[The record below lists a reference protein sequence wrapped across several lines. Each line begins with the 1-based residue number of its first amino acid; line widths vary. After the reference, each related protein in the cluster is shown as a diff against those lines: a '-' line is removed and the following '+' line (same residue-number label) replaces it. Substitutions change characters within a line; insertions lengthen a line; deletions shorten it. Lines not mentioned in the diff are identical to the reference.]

1 MTIRP
6 EDSSVPVEPSEP
18 TDQRLSVPDVG
29 LLPSRI
35 GLEFGGA
42 EAFVDSLVRAVI
54 DGGSLGGG
62 ATLVALLDRGDLSIH
77 IPRRDGPA
85 WNVVPL
91 LHLHPG
97 EQPTDADWAS
107 ANAILERL
115 ERYR

>member
-1 MTIRP
+1 VTGKAG
-6 EDSSVPVEPSEP
+6 
-18 TDQRLSVPDVG
+18 DQRIAVPEAG
-29 LLPSRI
+29 LLAMRI
-35 GLEFGGA
+35 GLEFGGP

-54 DGGSLGGG
+54 DGGDWG
-62 ATLVALLDRGDLSIH
+62 ASLVALLDRGDLSIH
-77 IPRRDGPA
+77 IPRQDGPA

-97 EQPTDADWAS
+97 EHPSDDDWAQ

>member
-1 MTIRP
+1 VSRDPGVVATGPGDRGI
-6 EDSSVPVEPSEP
+6 SVPEA
-18 TDQRLSVPDVG
+18 G
-29 LLPSRI
+29 LLAMRI
-35 GLEFGGA
+35 GLEFGSTD
-42 EAFVDSLVRAVI
+42 AFVDSLVRAVI

-62 ATLVALLDRGDLSIH
+62 ATVVALLDRGDLSIH

-97 EQPTDADWAS
+97 ERPSDTDWAS

>member
-1 MTIRP
+1 MSIGP
-6 EDSSVPVEPSEP
+6 EVIGPGDH
-18 TDQRLSVPDVG
+18 RLAVPDVG
-29 LLPSRI
+29 LLAMRI
-35 GLEFGGA
+35 GQEFGGVDV
-42 EAFVDSLVRAVI
+42 FIDSLVRAVI
-54 DGGSLGGG
+54 DGGTLGGG

-97 EQPTDADWAS
+97 EQPTDTDWAS

>member
-1 MTIRP
+1 MTIGP
-6 EDSSVPVEPSEP
+6 EVIGPGDH
-18 TDQRLSVPDVG
+18 RLAVPDAG
-29 LLPSRI
+29 LLAMRI
-35 GLEFGGA
+35 SQEFGGVDT
-42 EAFVDSLVRAVI
+42 FVDSLVRAVI
-54 DGGSLGGG
+54 DGGTLGGG

>member
-1 MTIRP
+1 MSDPDAVAVGPADHQIAVP
-6 EDSSVPVEPSEP
+6 ES
-18 TDQRLSVPDVG
+18 G
-29 LLPSRI
+29 LLAMRI

-42 EAFVDSLVRAVI
+42 DAFVDSLVRAVI
-54 DGGSLGGG
+54 DGGSGG
-62 ATLVALLDRGDLSIH
+62 ATVIALLDRGDLSIH
-77 IPRRDGPA
+77 IPRKDGPA

-97 EQPTDADWAS
+97 ERPSDDDWAA

>member
-1 MTIRP
+1 MTL
-6 EDSSVPVEPSEP
+6 EPG
-18 TDQRLSVPDVG
+18 DQRITVPETG
-29 LLPSRI
+29 LLAMRI
-35 GLEFGGA
+35 GLEFGGP
-42 EAFVDSLVRAVI
+42 EAFLDSLVRAVI
-54 DGGSLGGG
+54 DGGDGG
-62 ATLVALLDRGDLSIH
+62 ATLVALLDRGDLAIH

-97 EQPTDADWAS
+97 EQPTDADWSA

>member
-1 MTIRP
+1 MNIQLP
-6 EDSSVPVEPSEP
+6 DS
-18 TDQRLSVPDVG
+18 G
-29 LLPSRI
+29 LIPMRI

-42 EAFVDSLVRAVI
+42 EAFVDSLERAI
-54 DGGSLGGG
+54 TEGGAGG
-62 ATLVALLDRGDLSIH
+62 ATLVAYLDRGDLGIH
-77 IPRRDGPA
+77 IPHRDGPA

-97 EQPTDADWAS
+97 DSPTHADWAR

>member
-1 MTIRP
+1 
-6 EDSSVPVEPSEP
+6 V
-18 TDQRLSVPDVG
+18 
-29 LLPSRI
+29 
-35 GLEFGGA
+35 
-42 EAFVDSLVRAVI
+42 
-54 DGGSLGGG
+54 
-62 ATLVALLDRGDLSIH
+62 VALLDRGDLSIH

-97 EQPTDADWAS
+97 ERPTDEDWSS

>member
-1 MTIRP
+1 MTM
-6 EDSSVPVEPSEP
+6 EPG
-18 TDQRLSVPDVG
+18 DQRIAVPGSG
-29 LLPSRI
+29 LLAMRI

-54 DGGSLGGG
+54 EGADWG
-62 ATLVALLDRGDLSIH
+62 ATLVAQLDRGDLAIH
-77 IPRRDGPA
+77 VPRREGPA

-97 EQPTDADWAS
+97 EHPTDADWSA

>member
-1 MTIRP
+1 MTVGPGDKRITLP
-6 EDSSVPVEPSEP
+6 DS
-18 TDQRLSVPDVG
+18 G
-29 LLPSRI
+29 LLAMRI

-54 DGGSLGGG
+54 DGGSGG
-62 ATLVALLDRGDLSIH
+62 ATVVALLDRGDLAIH

-97 EQPTDADWAS
+97 EQPTDADWAV
-107 ANAILERL
+107 ANATLERL

>member
-1 MTIRP
+1 VT
-6 EDSSVPVEPSEP
+6 VERG
-18 TDQRLSVPDVG
+18 DQRIVVPDAG
-29 LLPSRI
+29 LLARRI
-35 GLEFGGA
+35 GLEFGGS

-54 DGGSLGGG
+54 EGGDWG
-62 ATLVALLDRGDLSIH
+62 ASLVALLDRGDLSIH

-97 EQPTDADWAS
+97 EHPTDADWAS

-115 ERYR
+115 ERFR

>member
-1 MTIRP
+1 VTIGP
-6 EDSSVPVEPSEP
+6 G
-18 TDQRLSVPDVG
+18 DQRITLPDSG
-29 LLPSRI
+29 LMAMRI

-42 EAFVDSLVRAVI
+42 EAFLDSLVRAVI
-54 DGGSLGGG
+54 DGGSGG
-62 ATLVALLDRGDLSIH
+62 ATVVALLDRGDLSIH

-97 EQPTDADWAS
+97 EQPTDADWTL
-107 ANAILERL
+107 ANATLERL

>member
-1 MTIRP
+1 MTDPIAIGAG
-6 EDSSVPVEPSEP
+6 
-18 TDQRLSVPDVG
+18 DQRIAVPETG
-29 LLPSRI
+29 LLAMRI

-54 DGGSLGGG
+54 EGGSGG
-62 ATLVALLDRGDLSIH
+62 ATVVALLDRGDLSIQV
-77 IPRRDGPA
+77 PRRDGPA

-97 EQPTDADWAS
+97 ELPTDDDWAS

>member
-1 MTIRP
+1 MTIGP
-6 EDSSVPVEPSEP
+6 EVVGPGDHH
-18 TDQRLSVPDVG
+18 LAVPDAG
-29 LLPSRI
+29 LLAMRI
-35 GLEFGGA
+35 GQEFGGVDV
-42 EAFVDSLVRAVI
+42 FIDSLVRAVI
-54 DGGSLGGG
+54 DGGTLGGG